1 MMRNALFLVGV
12 LLMVLALAIAAVPA
26 NPDAPRRIWAQWLF
40 GLGLLLVSASHG
52 WPEGV
57 TA

>member
-1 MMRNALFLVGV
+1 MRNALFLLGV
-12 LLMVLALAIAAVPA
+12 LVMVFALAIAAIPA
-26 NPDAPRRIWAQWLF
+26 SPDAPRRTWAMWLF

-57 TA
+57 R